1 MKLIIVN
8 YKVVLIKCKK
18 EKSLTSVQLFETVA
32 RNVRWKR
39 IEFKCLLSFN
49 LFVYF
54 EKRALKHYMHFKK
67 FPLKFNMEDSVK

>member
-1 MKLIIVN
+1 MKLIVAN
-8 YKVVLIKCKK
+8 YQAVLIKLKK
-18 EKSLTSVQLFETVA
+18 EKSLASVQLFETVA

-54 EKRALKHYMHFKK
+54 EKRALKHYMHSKK
-67 FPLKFNMEDSVK
+67 FPLRFGMGNSVK

>member
-1 MKLIIVN
+1 MKLIIAN
-8 YKVVLIKCKK
+8 YQEPLIKLKK
-18 EKSLTSVQLFETVA
+18 EKSLASVQLFETVA

-54 EKRALKHYMHFKK
+54 EKRALKHYIKMKR
-67 FPLKFNMEDSVK
+67 LIIS